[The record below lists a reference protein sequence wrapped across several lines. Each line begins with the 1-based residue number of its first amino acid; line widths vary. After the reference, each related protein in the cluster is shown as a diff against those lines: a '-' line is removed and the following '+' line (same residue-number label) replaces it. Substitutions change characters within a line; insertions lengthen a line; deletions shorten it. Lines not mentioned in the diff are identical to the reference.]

1 MLSWEKPEQQQM
13 SGSKSSAS
21 FWSRF
26 EMSNNLQMETSGSWM
41 HEEFREGDRN
51 HC

>member
-1 MLSWEKPEQQQM
+1 MLSWEKPKQQHM
-13 SGSKSSAS
+13 SGSKSSVS

-26 EMSNNLQMETSGSWM
+26 EMSNNLQMEMSDSWM

-51 HC
+51 RF